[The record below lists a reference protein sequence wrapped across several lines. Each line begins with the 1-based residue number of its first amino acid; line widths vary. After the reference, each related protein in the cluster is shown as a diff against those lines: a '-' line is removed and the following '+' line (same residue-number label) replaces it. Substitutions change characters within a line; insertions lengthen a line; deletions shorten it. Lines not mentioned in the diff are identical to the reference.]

1 MVTVV
6 AILKAQEGKAK
17 EMETAIRTYLPKVQK
32 EKGTVAYI
40 LHRSQMDPNKFL
52 FYERYQ
58 DTEALAAHGQ
68 SQEFQD
74 LFTKVGPL
82 LAEQP
87 VIEIYEELAS
97 KKA

>member
-6 AILKAQEGKAK
+6 AVLKAQEGKAK

-58 DTEALAAHGQ
+58 DTEALAAHGITLKQ
-68 SQEFQD
+68 VDKPFVEMA
-74 LFTKVGPL
+74 G
-82 LAEQP
+82 E
-87 VIEIYEELAS
+87 
-97 KKA
+97 

>member
-1 MVTVV
+1 MITVI

-17 EMETAIRTYLPKVQK
+17 EMETAIRAYLPKVQK
-32 EKGTVAYI
+32 ENGTVAYI
-40 LHRSQMDPNKFL
+40 LHRSQMDPGKFL
-52 FYERYQ
+52 FYEKYQ

-74 LFTKVGPL
+74 LFAKVGPL

-87 VIEIYEELAS
+87 SIEMYEEVA
-97 KKA
+97 KKG